1 MVERAETRITPPSE
15 QLSDEAL
22 IQAFIEEFFQG
33 QVKLLANHRLKTEPL
48 FRSLQL
54 LSVTEGVVATAKL
67 NSTPMEMI
75 VRHGTASGELMHR
88 MLINQSFYP
97 ICKAPAEG
105 CYIYRFCE
113 PPEGYFAQCATA
125 KDLWRTCWGRGVGQR
140 SGIPMDLLVWREGP
154 PNSRDRWY
162 SLRGMDCELG
172 QLTIKMLGWSD
183 VVQSTDI
190 VVWAR
195 QASTTKPSGFTQI
208 SSRKPY
214 AAGQAQQGHPPF
226 RH

>member
-1 MVERAETRITPPSE
+1 MVERSETRIIPPSE
-15 QLSDEAL
+15 QLTDGVL
-22 IQAFIEEFFQG
+22 IQTFIEEFFQG
-33 QVKLLANHRLKTEPL
+33 RMTLLANHRLRTEPL
-48 FRSLQL
+48 FQSMQL
-54 LSVTEGVVATAKL
+54 LSASEGVIATAKL
-67 NSTPMEMI
+67 NSTPIEMI
-75 VRHGTASGELMHR
+75 VRQGTVSGELMHR
-88 MLINQSFYP
+88 ALIDQSFYP
-97 ICKAPAEG
+97 IRKAPAEG
-105 CYIYRFCE
+105 CYVYRFCE
-113 PPEGYFAQCATA
+113 PPEGYYAQCATA
-125 KDLWRTCWGRGVGQR
+125 KDLWRTCWGRGVGLR

-195 QASTTKPSGFTQI
+195 QVATTKSSGFTQI

-214 AAGQAQQGHPPF
+214 VAGQAQQGRPPF
-226 RH
+226 RQ